1 MNTLEKRPIINQ
13 SAPNKSTSII
23 NGECSN
29 ILNWDDV
36 RFSWAYP
43 KYKKMLANFWTPFEI
58 NMSQDIKQFPELT
71 KSEQEAFLKIIG
83 LLALLDSIQTDYA
96 GKVADYITDSSI
108 SAIMIILAQQEVIHN
123 HSYSYVLSSLVPK
136 QKQDEVFEFWR
147 TEPILAERNEF
158 VVNGYKDFAENP
170 SAENLLKSIV
180 FDVVLEGLF
189 FYSGFAFFYHLARN
203 QKMVA
208 TSTMINYINRDEQ
221 IHVDLFV
228 KIFKEILQEN
238 PELNTNELSK
248 FVQETFKRAAE
259 LEIEWARDV
268 IGSKTEG
275 ILLSDVE
282 AYIKFY
288 ANIRC
293 NQLGYERPFEGYRT
307 NPLRW
312 IVAYEQVDHGKSDF
326 FEQKSRQYT
335 KVQIDNGFDE
345 L

>member
-1 MNTLEKRPIINQ
+1 
-13 SAPNKSTSII
+13 
-23 NGECSN
+23 
-29 ILNWDDV
+29 
-36 RFSWAYP
+36 
-43 KYKKMLANFWTPFEI
+43 
-58 NMSQDIKQFPELT
+58 
-71 KSEQEAFLKIIG
+71 
-83 LLALLDSIQTDYA
+83 
-96 GKVADYITDSSI
+96 
-108 SAIMIILAQQEVIHN
+108 
-123 HSYSYVLSSLVPK
+123 
-136 QKQDEVFEFWR
+136 
-147 TEPILAERNEF
+147 
-158 VVNGYKDFAENP
+158 VNGYKDFAENP